1 MLTYNAAKNW
11 NKDTIAY
18 QRGLLESLLS
28 ILGNLDSK
36 YERNVLPKERSQLEN
51 TISMLD
57 RLDEE
62 QGNIR

>member
-1 MLTYNAAKNW
+1 MLTYNAAKDW
-11 NKDTIAY
+11 GKDTIAY
-18 QRGLLESLLS
+18 QRGLLESLLN
-28 ILGNLDSK
+28 ILGNLDEK

>member
-1 MLTYNAAKNW
+1 MLTYNSVKNW

>member
-28 ILGNLDSK
+28 ILGNLDSE

>member
-11 NKDTIAY
+11 GKDTIAY